1 MEREVWSILMVALRD
16 ASRARHDSNHHTHS
30 TALVV
35 RVYLWAALH
44 DRPVSWACRCSA
56 WGDRTRPDQ
65 LPSQPTM
72 SRRLRTPAV
81 ASMLDALTKR
91 LRGKLDL
98 SRLVCHRIDGKPMG
112 VARHTRDQQAAR
124 GYGAGQFQW
133 GYKLH
138 LVDGGRAMPEA
149 WAVTPMNTSESRVA
163 RRLVPQLCG
172 QGYVLGDANYDDQT
186 LYALCQSKGLRFLAP
201 RRRPM
206 TGLNKAKACHGERL
220 RAIGTLESAS
230 LAAGIDGGSF
240 GQTMMRVR
248 RQVET
253 TLGRWTTHAL
263 GFKGLPAWTRGLHR
277 VRQWVHAKL
286 LINAAYQH
294 AMERKDE

>member
-1 MEREVWSILMVALRD
+1 MEREVWSILMAALRD
-16 ASRARHDSNHHTHS
+16 ASRTRRDSNHHTHS

-44 DRPVSWACRCSA
+44 DRPVSWACRRST
-56 WGDRTRPDQ
+56 WDDRTRPKH

-72 SRRLRTPAV
+72 SRRLRTHRV
-81 ASMLDALTKR
+81 AAMLDALTKR
-91 LRGKLDL
+91 LRGRPDL
-98 SRLVCHRIDGKPMG
+98 QRLVVHRIDGKPMG
-112 VARHTRDQQAAR
+112 IARHTRDRQAGR

-163 RRLVPQLCG
+163 RQLVPRLRG
-172 QGYVLGDANYDDQT
+172 QGYVLGDANYDDQQ
-186 LYALCQSKGLRFLAP
+186 LYALCQAKGLRFLAP

-206 TGLNKAKACHGERL
+206 TGLNKAKACHPERL
-220 RAIGTLESAS
+220 RAIGTLESAG
-230 LAAGIDGGSF
+230 LAAGVGGGSF
-240 GQTMMRVR
+240 GRTMMRMR

-263 GFKGLPAWTRGLHR
+263 GFKGLPAWARGLHR

-294 AMERKDE
+294 AMERADE